1 MKKCFIVLFFS
12 AIVLLGG
19 CVVTCLDTNGMYSPA
34 VVVYPIEN
42 MNQSTASPAPPL
54 EPAPNKKPPDPLAHH
69 ASAQI
74 YRVAATGTGLGEY
87 LGRVE
92 FNDTNQGLQIIVS
105 LAGIPAGEHGFHVH
119 ENGDVKNPG
128 GHFDPEKT
136 GRHLG
141 PEGGGHKGDLP
152 FLTADANGKVSQT
165 FLVRGGV
172 KAALFKNRAILVCA
186 GGDNYSD
193 HPIPLGGN
201 GATIAHGIIR

>member
-1 MKKCFIVLFFS
+1 MKRCFTVFS
-12 AIVLLGG
+12 LGAVVLLGG
-19 CVVTCLDTNGMYSPA
+19 CAGTRVKTNGMETSDGVCHVEPVATPA
-34 VVVYPIEN
+34 
-42 MNQSTASPAPPL
+42 ASPAPKP
-54 EPAPNKKPPDPLAHH
+54 EPAPTKKPDPLAHH

-74 YRVAATGTGLGEY
+74 YKAVPTGTGLGEY

-92 FNDTNQGLQIIVS
+92 FNDTPQGLQIIVN
-105 LAGIPAGEHGFHVH
+105 LTNLPPGEHGFHVH
-119 ENGDVKNPG
+119 EYPDVKTPG

-152 FLTADANGKVSQT
+152 FITAGANGKVNQT

-172 KAALFKNRAILVCA
+172 KSALFKNRAVLIRA

-193 HPIPLGGN
+193 YPVPLGGN
-201 GATIAHGIIR
+201 GATIAHGIVR